1 VAVLVGVA
9 VRAPGV
15 GVGSFVGMR
24 MDRAVAVAVKL
35 AAKLAVGQRSG
46 L

>member
-1 VAVLVGVA
+1 MLVGMA
-9 VRAPGV
+9 VGPPGMS
-15 GVGSFVGMR
+15 VGSFVGMR

-35 AAKLAVGQRSG
+35 AAKLAVGQRFG